1 MSNIKKPITF
11 FLCICDPWKKNSLF
25 YINDCA
31 TFLFSKHCDRMNFI
45 FSQLKN
51 NASIRSSSTCRF
63 FVWGPISWIFCLGPP
78 NYIYFNLGGEQ
89 SLILKWKSELETL
102 EVTFLGEIDHFQ
114 EKKLNR
120 KNFHFEKKICS
131 PPMLF

>member
-1 MSNIKKPITF
+1 M
-11 FLCICDPWKKNSLF
+11 
-25 YINDCA
+25 
-31 TFLFSKHCDRMNFI
+31 
-45 FSQLKN
+45 
-51 NASIRSSSTCRF
+51 CRF